1 MFQFF
6 GGEGASILTTLIIS
20 FAKKALHHIP
30 SYKISQAYFLEKS
43 LVVIAVCPRQ
53 SAFRESE
60 THFSS
65 FSPTSSS
72 SSLPAPRYQLST
84 LISTHYTSLISMLLQ
99 NVRSHRRKNGEEIA
113 FDFQFFKETK
123 SSSQQL
129 ESRNQ
134 AGSQDIF
141 SIVQLWGFEAHIYFY
156 HDSWKEHD

>member
-6 GGEGASILTTLIIS
+6 GREGLPFWQLWSFLLHGQLFIIFLIIKS
-20 FAKKALHHIP
+20 F
-30 SYKISQAYFLEKS
+30 QAHFLEKS

-84 LISTHYTSLISMLLQ
+84 LISTHYNSFISILLQ

>member
-1 MFQFF
+1 MS
-6 GGEGASILTTLIIS
+6 SILTTFLLQGQHFII
-20 FAKKALHHIP
+20 FQVIKC
-30 SYKISQAYFLEKS
+30 SQAHFLEKS

-65 FSPTSSS
+65 FSRTSSS

-84 LISTHYTSLISMLLQ
+84 LISTHYTSFKSILLQ
-99 NVRSHRRKNGEEIA
+99 NVRSPRRKNGEEKS

-123 SSSQQL
+123 SSSKQL

-134 AGSQDIF
+134 AGSQAMF
-141 SIVQLWGFEAHIYFY
+141 SSVHL
-156 HDSWKEHD
+156 